1 MSHDESRRQF
11 EDWFMTT
18 FGVDKYWLEDR
29 RCEPESYTLGE
40 KVLIYW
46 ECWKAS
52 RQAIEIDLP
61 KACAGDEYF
70 IDGVFQPMR
79 YERDVERALSA
90 AGLKIKGEP

>member
-52 RQAIEIDLP
+52 RQAIEIDLTDWFSP
-61 KACAGDEYF
+61 NDGGDKAVWVDQIEKQFMAK
-70 IDGVFQPMR
+70 
-79 YERDVERALSA
+79 
-90 AGLKIKGEP
+90 GLKIKEVP